1 MPKPFLSVRTASCLA
16 TLVCAVA
23 AFTLAARA
31 QDPAIASVLNGA
43 APALAQPAPSA
54 CPKPVYP
61 AEAKQAH
68 WTGVS
73 TVAFLIDVDGAVR
86 DTRVLKSSGH
96 AVLDDAVLATLK
108 ACTFRPA
115 TRNGHLVEAWQPV
128 QFAWD
133 LD

>member
-1 MPKPFLSVRTASCLA
+1 MPMPFLSVRTASCLA
-16 TLVCAVA
+16 TLVCALA

-31 QDPAIASVLNGA
+31 QDPALASA
-43 APALAQPAPSA
+43 TPAHAQSAPSA

-61 AEAKQAH
+61 PEAKQAH

-73 TVAFLIDVDGAVR
+73 TVAFLIDVDGGVR

-96 AVLDDAVLATLK
+96 AVLDEAVLATLK
-108 ACTFRPA
+108 ACAFTPS
-115 TRNGHLVEAWQPV
+115 TKNGHRVEAWQPV
-128 QFAWD
+128 QFVWT